1 MEDDVKARIERCH
14 QGCFVRVRSR
24 VACCDVV
31 AGERIDVLTR
41 AYPYNARPV
50 SAGAAVEVWAGL
62 PPFAEVESRRRKWLV
77 AEVERATRA
86 LGDPPRGDDADS
98 KSANTAAAA
107 KGGGDHGPAVDA
119 IRIVA
124 EGKGW
129 RTSEAADGAFEVA
142 PPAPAGLARAFTV
155 RSGGEGAHIEAPL
168 SHVAPSGPGAQPL
181 ATELHAVLALNAR
194 FGFARLRPLEGSP
207 RVLRVEHQLPASG
220 LLEDEIDHALEG
232 VRHAVEEAARTF
244 ETLRHPAV
252 AREYAL
258 VYELAP

>member
-1 MEDDVKARIERCH
+1 MKARIERCR

-24 VACCDVV
+24 VAWCDVV
-31 AGERIDVLTR
+31 AGKRMDVLTR

-50 SAGAAVEVWAGL
+50 GAGAAIEVWAAL
-62 PPFAEVESRRRKWLV
+62 PPLADVESRRLEWLV
-77 AEVERATRA
+77 AEVERATHA
-86 LGDPPRGDDADS
+86 LGDPPRSVDADAS
-98 KSANTAAAA
+98 SPNTAGAAN
-107 KGGGDHGPAVDA
+107 GGGDRGPAVDA
-119 IRIVA
+119 LDAIRGVA

-129 RTSEAADGAFEVA
+129 RTSATADGALEVA
-142 PPAPAGLARAFTV
+142 PPAPAGLARAFAV
-155 RSGGEGAHIEAPL
+155 RIDGEDAHIEVPV
-168 SHVAPSGPGAQPL
+168 SHVAPSGPGAHPL
-181 ATELHAVLALNAR
+181 AAELHAILALNAR
-194 FGFARLRPLEGSP
+194 FGFARLRPLEASP

-258 VYELAP
+258 VHELAP

>member
-1 MEDDVKARIERCH
+1 MEDDVKARIDRCRE
-14 QGCFVRVRSR
+14 GCFVRARSK

-31 AGERIDVLTR
+31 AGDRLDVLTR

-50 SAGAAVEVWAGL
+50 GASAAIEVWAAL
-62 PPFAEVESRRRKWLV
+62 PPFADVESRRREWLV

-86 LGDPPRGDDADS
+86 LGDPPRSDDADE
-98 KSANTAAAA
+98 KSPNAAGAVN
-107 KGGGDHGPAVDA
+107 GGGDRGAAVDA
-119 IRIVA
+119 LDAIRSVA

-129 RTSEAADGAFEVA
+129 RTSATADGALEVA
-142 PPAPAGLARAFTV
+142 PPGLARAFAV
-155 RSGGEGAHIEAPL
+155 RSDGEGAHIEVPV
-168 SHVAPSGPGAQPL
+168 SHVAPSGPGAHPL
-181 ATELHAVLALNAR
+181 AAELHAILALNAR
-194 FGFARLRPLEGSP
+194 FGFARLRPLEASP